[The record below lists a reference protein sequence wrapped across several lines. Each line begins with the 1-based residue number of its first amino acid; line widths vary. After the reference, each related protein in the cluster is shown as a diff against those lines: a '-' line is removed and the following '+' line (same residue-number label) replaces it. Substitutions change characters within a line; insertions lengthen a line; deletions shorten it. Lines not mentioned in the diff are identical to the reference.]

1 MKTAH
6 YIAVVGAGIGKEKAK
21 LPFKKVFW
29 LNQYPVP
36 WASGRKVPTS
46 LPVVASSSPP

>member
-6 YIAVVGAGIGKEKAK
+6 YIAVVGAGIGKAK

-29 LNQYPVP
+29 VNQYPVP